1 MLPKLLIV
9 TQAVNP
15 SFVLNFRILAIF
27 PFKVDPLH
35 WESQSKAKN
44 IPEFPSQN
52 LKQIGHVVPELWLDM
67 QTNRDYYFRYK
78 DTDRD

>member
-1 MLPKLLIV
+1 M
-9 TQAVNP
+9 
-15 SFVLNFRILAIF
+15 ILTIF

-52 LKQIGHVVPELWLDM
+52 LKQIGQVVPELWSDIK
-67 QTNRDYYFRYK
+67 TNRDYYLRYK
-78 DTDRD
+78 ESNRD